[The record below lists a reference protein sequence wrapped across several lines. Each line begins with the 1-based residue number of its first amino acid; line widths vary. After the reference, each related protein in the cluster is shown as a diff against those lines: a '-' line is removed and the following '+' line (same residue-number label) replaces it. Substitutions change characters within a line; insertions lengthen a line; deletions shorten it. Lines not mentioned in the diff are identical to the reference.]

1 MLTRPVEPFG
11 RYRTILNMSANPDDT
26 QAWSRALSGDGEAFG
41 ELFDRHRDRVVR
53 HSRRLVASS
62 HDVDDVVAVT
72 FLEAWR
78 RREQV
83 RLVEGSVLPWLLVTA
98 THSAQN
104 LSRGIRRYRSL
115 LHRLPAASDLPDH
128 ADRDEG
134 GPASDA
140 LAALSL
146 ADRQVIVLCVLEG
159 FSTNEA
165 AEALGVPPGT
175 VKSRLSRAKQRL
187 AHRMNPHIQMTAHT
201 QITTQAEEAK

>member
-1 MLTRPVEPFG
+1 
-11 RYRTILNMSANPDDT
+11 MSANPDDT
-26 QAWSRALSGDGEAFG
+26 QAWCRALGGDGAAFG
-41 ELFDRHRDRVVR
+41 EIFDRHRDRVTR
-53 HSRRLVASS
+53 HSRRLVTSS

-78 RREQV
+78 KREKV

-104 LSRGIRRYRSL
+104 LSRGIRRHRAL
-115 LHRLPAASDLPDH
+115 LQRLPVDPIQPDH
-128 ADRDEG
+128 AQNSEG
-134 GPASDA
+134 GAASEA
-140 LAALSL
+140 LTALSL

-165 AEALGVPPGT
+165 AAALGVPPGT

-187 AHRMNPHIQMTAHT
+187 AQRVTPQTRM
-201 QITTQAEEAK
+201 TTQPEEAK

>member
-1 MLTRPVEPFG
+1 MEPFG
-11 RYRTILNMSANPDDT
+11 PCRTIQNMSVNPDDT
-26 QAWSRALSGDGEAFG
+26 QAWSRALDGDGEAFG
-41 ELFDRHRDRVVR
+41 ELFDRHRDRVLR
-53 HSRRLVASS
+53 HSRRLVTSS

-115 LHRLPAASDLPDH
+115 LQRLPVGSDVPDH
-128 ADRDEG
+128 AERDEG

-165 AEALGVPPGT
+165 AVALGVPPGT

-187 AHRMNPHIQMTAHT
+187 AHRISPRPPMTTPT